1 MVRYSRSMSPDHRR
15 YLVLEQGV
23 GAAFVNFV
31 LNGLI
36 AWAMFHG
43 HEIVPLFGQQSIA
56 GDTIGTTFMLPLLT
70 CLIVTPLAR
79 QQIRNG
85 RLAALGWS
93 AESHPTLAWVPTGTF
108 WRGLAMAAV
117 CTIAVAPLAIFALST
132 FQLTPMNF
140 WSFVTFKA
148 SFAAVLAALVTPFIA
163 LWAIVRMPE

>member
-1 MVRYSRSMSPDHRR
+1 MSPDHRR

-36 AWAMFHG
+36 AWAMFRG
-43 HEIVPLFGQQSIA
+43 HEVVPLWGQQSIA

-79 QQIRNG
+79 QQVHHG
-85 RLAALGWS
+85 RFAALGWS
-93 AESHPTLAWVPTGTF
+93 VDSHPTLAWVPTRTF
-108 WRGLAMAAV
+108 WRGLAIALA
-117 CTIAVAPLAIFALST
+117 CTIAVAPISIFALDT
-132 FQLTPMNF
+132 LQLTAMNF

-148 SFAAVLAALVTPFIA
+148 SFAALLAAVVTPFIA
-163 LWAIVRMPE
+163 LWAIARMPE